1 MTTKKKIIV
10 VDTED
15 DDVFVST
22 TNTSASG
29 MYVGA
34 NYSSVLLGAG
44 KSIDG
49 EIVMSLTVQ
58 GEVSDDDLETVL
70 ESYKSGM
77 LDSIEG
83 DSL

>member
-15 DDVFVST
+15 DIFVTT
-22 TNTSASG
+22 TNASASG
-29 MYVGA
+29 MHVGSE
-34 NYSSVLLGAG
+34 YSSVLLGAE
-44 KSIDG
+44 KSIHG

-83 DSL
+83 GKL